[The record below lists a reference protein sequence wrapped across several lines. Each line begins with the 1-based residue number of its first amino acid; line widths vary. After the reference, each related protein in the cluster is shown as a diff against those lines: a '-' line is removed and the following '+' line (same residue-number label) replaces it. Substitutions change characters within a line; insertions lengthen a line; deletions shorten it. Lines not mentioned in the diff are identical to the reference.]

1 MVTNEISV
9 DVRGVGFRLPNYKI
23 MFVQLATPSLT
34 KLWSGFFSKYTHCLI
49 SCWTMKISS
58 VLLLIICF
66 IVSSKEVIFFVGWR
80 ENGKFMFFK
89 VFNSFEWIQ
98 LHVQWKVLEDY
109 HATQWQQRP
118 LCFQR
123 YFRSFPLVFAI
134 QIHFQPRPTKKFRRQ
149 QIPAR
154 VQQSV
159 DRSLPSE

>member
-1 MVTNEISV
+1 MF
-9 DVRGVGFRLPNYKI
+9 GFRLRNYKI

-34 KLWSGFFSKYTHCLI
+34 KLWPCFFSKYTHCLI

-66 IVSSKEVIFFVGWR
+66 IVGSKEVIFLVVLR
-80 ENGKFMFFK
+80 EKEKFMFLK

-98 LHVQWKVLEDY
+98 PHVQWKIHEDN
-109 HATQWQQRP
+109 HTTQWQQRP

-149 QIPAR
+149 QISAR